1 MLGVFLLHG
10 TVTPHNTGDFLMQK
24 TMELVVIIDRDTM
37 AKGLLGIL
45 GLDSGDVG
53 G

>member
-24 TMELVVIIDRDTM
+24 TIELVVSIDKDAM
-37 AKGLLGIL
+37 AKAYLGFL
-45 GLDSGDVG
+45 A
-53 G
+53 